1 MEREKKG
8 RIKAKDRRT
17 SLPNPRLIGLFTR
30 NQQISAVTRINSIL
44 NSIRARF
51 HPRDTTGKSARVRR
65 VTHGNK
71 LATVLTTVQAD
82 ICDGKLWAKVEGKE
96 GKRHEERGKRKPT
109 KRERE
114 RERRRIQRIRGES
127 RKK

>member
-1 MEREKKG
+1 M
-8 RIKAKDRRT
+8 
-17 SLPNPRLIGLFTR
+17 
-30 NQQISAVTRINSIL
+30 

-114 RERRRIQRIRGES
+114 R
-127 RKK
+127 KKKNTKNTR

>member
-1 MEREKKG
+1 M
-8 RIKAKDRRT
+8 
-17 SLPNPRLIGLFTR
+17 
-30 NQQISAVTRINSIL
+30 

-82 ICDGKLWAKVEGKE
+82 ICDGKLWAKVEGK
-96 GKRHEERGKRKPT
+96 GSAKKEEKENRP
-109 KRERE
+109 RERDKEYKANLARSTLGRKGWNPPPPRTKGQREGGPLWE
-114 RERRRIQRIRGES
+114 RVLFHELFHLSRVIPIRAGD
-127 RKK
+127 RF

>member
-1 MEREKKG
+1 M
-8 RIKAKDRRT
+8 
-17 SLPNPRLIGLFTR
+17 
-30 NQQISAVTRINSIL
+30 

-82 ICDGKLWAKVEGKE
+82 ICDGKLWAKVKGKE
-96 GKRHEERGKRKPT
+96 SKKHEEERRKRKPRERDKEYKVNLVRSTEERGGTLLAEDKGRADSVHVDEGTPT
-109 KRERE
+109 FIS
-114 RERRRIQRIRGES
+114 RIIS
-127 RKK
+127 FVSSYSN

>member
-1 MEREKKG
+1 M
-8 RIKAKDRRT
+8 
-17 SLPNPRLIGLFTR
+17 
-30 NQQISAVTRINSIL
+30 

-51 HPRDTTGKSARVRR
+51 HPRDTAGKSARVRR

-96 GKRHEERGKRKPT
+96 GKKHEENENGR
-109 KRERE
+109 RERKGE
-114 RERRRIQRIRGES
+114 RENT
-127 RKK
+127 KNTK

>member
-1 MEREKKG
+1 M
-8 RIKAKDRRT
+8 
-17 SLPNPRLIGLFTR
+17 
-30 NQQISAVTRINSIL
+30 

-51 HPRDTTGKSARVRR
+51 HPRDTAGKSARVRR

-96 GKRHEERGKRKPT
+96 GKKYEENENGR
-109 KRERE
+109 RERKGE
-114 RERRRIQRIRGES
+114 RENT
-127 RKK
+127 KNTK

>member
-1 MEREKKG
+1 M
-8 RIKAKDRRT
+8 
-17 SLPNPRLIGLFTR
+17 
-30 NQQISAVTRINSIL
+30 

-51 HPRDTTGKSARVRR
+51 HPRDTAGKSARVRR

-96 GKRHEERGKRKPT
+96 GKNTKKTKPTEKEKGRKREYKEYKVNLVRSREERGGTLVAET
-109 KRERE
+109 KGGRAPPFT
-114 RERRRIQRIRGES
+114 
-127 RKK
+127 